1 MSIPV
6 ISSLSYKDTSDDKVD
21 AALTKLKCPR
31 LLLGARGLISSR
43 NTVSC
48 LEVTM
53 NPPSVATRIGNG
65 NSSLFAIAA
74 RGQPSKKARAI

>member
-1 MSIPV
+1 MSTRV

-31 LLLGARGLISSR
+31 TLIGARALISSR
-43 NTVSC
+43 NTVSF

-53 NPPSVATRIGNG
+53 NAPSVATRIGHG
-65 NSSLFAIAA
+65 NSSLLAIAA
-74 RGQPSKKARAI
+74 LGETF